1 MNESMKTG
9 VWDITKDEALGYCEF
24 KPQSPPEL
32 AIRALELELES
43 VKKDNANLIEMNFNL
58 EQQVSAL
65 KEDLEE
71 ANDQCLEWSDEN
83 AELTRQL
90 EELLAAMSQIKDI
103 AENV

>member
-71 ANDQCLEWSDEN
+71 ANDQCLEWSDKYEDAM
-83 AELTRQL
+83 AEI
-90 EELLAAMSQIKDI
+90 EELQSALRQIRDVT
-103 AENV
+103 ESV